1 MLKIIQGGGNIAQ
14 VLINN
19 ARHEKTP
26 GEFDTK
32 IWDITM
38 TFKLSYF
45 IYIYYN
51 ISKVEKLMGS
61 LANPLLSS
69 LLYKLP
75 VKKVIKINLN
85 YTMPRFYKSFGK
97 CAADFGFLDIVDISI
112 SQLNV

>member
-1 MLKIIQGGGNIAQ
+1 
-14 VLINN
+14 
-19 ARHEKTP
+19 
-26 GEFDTK
+26 
-32 IWDITM
+32 M

-61 LANPLLSS
+61 LANPPPPLSS